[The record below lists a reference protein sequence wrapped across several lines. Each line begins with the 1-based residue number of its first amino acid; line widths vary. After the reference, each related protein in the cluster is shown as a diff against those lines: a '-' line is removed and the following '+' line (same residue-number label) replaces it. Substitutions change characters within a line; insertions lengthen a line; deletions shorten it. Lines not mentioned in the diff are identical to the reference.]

1 MQSAHFF
8 VRHNKVCDNGA
19 VCVCA
24 QDELTD
30 AHAAGCRAQADKNRS
45 YKSDIGRND
54 VIAQNLVAI
63 ERVKRDEWIV

>member
-1 MQSAHFF
+1 MRSAHFF
-8 VRHNKVCDNGA
+8 VRDNKVGDNGA

-30 AHAAGCRAQADKNRS
+30 AHAAGCRAQADKNRG
-45 YKSDIGRND
+45 YTSDIGRND